1 MLLVELLQLMIKTIG
16 IYILCVIIIISIS
29 YRQNN
34 ALNIYLV
41 MVSLLYRFYT
51 LAAIAPDSSYNKKNT
66 AILEIVDILQDQI
79 KRNSS
84 NARIKMF
91 GDIHVTAGWLSWLLN

>member
-51 LAAIAPDSSYNKKNT
+51 LAAIAPDSSYNNKNT
-66 AILEIVDILQDQI
+66 AILEIDDILQDQI

-84 NARIKMF
+84 HAI
-91 GDIHVTAGWLSWLLN
+91 LLY